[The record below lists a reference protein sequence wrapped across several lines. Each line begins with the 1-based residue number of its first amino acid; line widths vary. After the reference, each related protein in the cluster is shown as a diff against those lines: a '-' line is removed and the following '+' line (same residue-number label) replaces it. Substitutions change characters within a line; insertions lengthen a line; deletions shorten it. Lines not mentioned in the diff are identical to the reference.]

1 MRCAELECFCT
12 PKSAVRPPAPART
25 TAESWGAV
33 LEGSFV
39 IPSRSRC
46 APHKKLISKGKR
58 TLQQRFAIGIAA
70 SLHARRLRSLRSANF
85 PAGSVSAA
93 LVVKHRGRQANPN
106 SPGPREPARAAHPS
120 RGLRASGLS
129 AYEQADCV
137 KRIASKRGLRAA
149 DVVLP
154 AEVYKTDRGAAFVLA
169 RARPLAEP
177 LRAARRAAELEARPR
192 TTARQGPAAGAAHR
206 PEDGGRGAGARAA
219 PRPRRRPR
227 RLAGAAAACER
238 PARSRPRRAR
248 RRRASPT
255 SPRRCG
261 ASAPTSPTRATR
273 TCARSTTAA
282 AARPAARR
290 RPSARRAASRRARGG
305 H

>member
-1 MRCAELECFCT
+1 MSEL
-12 PKSAVRPPAPART
+12 VRPGRGTKAAPQVQNVGVGTAGRGSVRARSLYPLRRRSSHRAKCALRRARVFLHPEVDRT
-25 TAESWGAV
+25 SFST
-33 LEGSFV
+33 GSHDGRELGSRPGGLFCHS
-39 IPSRSRC
+39 SRSRC

-154 AEVYKTDRGAAFVLA
+154 AKV
-169 RARPLAEP
+169 
-177 LRAARRAAELEARPR
+177 
-192 TTARQGPAAGAAHR
+192 
-206 PEDGGRGAGARAA
+206 
-219 PRPRRRPR
+219 
-227 RLAGAAAACER
+227 
-238 PARSRPRRAR
+238 
-248 RRRASPT
+248 
-255 SPRRCG
+255 
-261 ASAPTSPTRATR
+261 
-273 TCARSTTAA
+273 
-282 AARPAARR
+282 
-290 RPSARRAASRRARGG
+290 
-305 H
+305 

>member
-1 MRCAELECFCT
+1 MLWSSAVGGVRDGSPVSELVRPGRGIKAAPHVQIVGVGTAGRGSVRARSLYPLRWRSSLTEQVRCAELECFCT

-120 RGLRASGLS
+120 CGLRASELS
-129 AYEQADCV
+129 A
-137 KRIASKRGLRAA
+137 
-149 DVVLP
+149 
-154 AEVYKTDRGAAFVLA
+154 
-169 RARPLAEP
+169 
-177 LRAARRAAELEARPR
+177 
-192 TTARQGPAAGAAHR
+192 AAGCR
-206 PEDGGRGAGARAA
+206 PTCGSLRNG
-219 PRPRRRPR
+219 PRRRV
-227 RLAGAAAACER
+227 
-238 PARSRPRRAR
+238 RPR
-248 RRRASPT
+248 ASGT
-255 SPRRCG
+255 SG
-261 ASAPTSPTRATR
+261 
-273 TCARSTTAA
+273 
-282 AARPAARR
+282 
-290 RPSARRAASRRARGG
+290 
-305 H
+305 